1 MARGLLEAIDILK
14 RVEGL
19 TFVHFDE
26 SDVVRHHLVQR
37 IVRAYDEH
45 KARATEQMLL
55 LPKPAEAPAVSDKRA
70 AAPAGEVKAAP
81 ASEVKAAPAEIKG

>member
-1 MARGLLEAIDILK
+1 MLEAIDILK

-37 IVRAYDEH
+37 IIRAYDEH
-45 KARATEQMLL
+45 RTLVAEQQMLL
-55 LPKPAEAPAVSDKRA
+55 LAGGKSPESGA
-70 AAPAGEVKAAP
+70 AGARSAEVKNTTP
-81 ASEVKAAPAEIKG
+81 DTDDRSTASGE